1 MPYAL
6 LAKLGLLGVLVSG
19 VFIASWALRAWEV
32 RRRAPVAAGAF
43 LGSGTALL
51 IGEMTNP
58 MVLNFVSMTIL
69 ACLLLQWA
77 NLVTPSEQPLPA
89 WTRS

>member
-6 LAKLGLLGVLVSG
+6 LAKLGLLGVLTSG
-19 VFIASWALRAWEV
+19 VFIVSWALRAWTA
-32 RRRAPVAAGAF
+32 RRRVPAPAGAF
-43 LGSGTALL
+43 LGGGTALL
-51 IGEMTNP
+51 IAEMTNP

-77 NLVTPSEQPLPA
+77 NLVTPPAGLESEL
-89 WTRS
+89 TV